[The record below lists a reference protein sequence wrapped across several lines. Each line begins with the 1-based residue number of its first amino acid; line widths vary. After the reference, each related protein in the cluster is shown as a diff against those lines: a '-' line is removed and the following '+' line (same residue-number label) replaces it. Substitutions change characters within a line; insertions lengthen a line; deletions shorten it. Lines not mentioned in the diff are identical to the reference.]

1 MIKSWDIFLAIF
13 ETYSNYTLT
22 NTIHDPSYQ
31 RPSYFPIP
39 FATSQEKMGGCHG
52 SFKTLPNRFP
62 QSPRYSH
69 RGAFS
74 HSTTTRSQ
82 QGTKRVCQGDRQ
94 NRIRKMQPM
103 PFRTWDF
110 WWKNAEDERHNLNWW
125 FKHTSVLVKHTWNL
139 NYQQNGEVENVF
151 TKKKVHLK
159 NASELIPK

>member
-1 MIKSWDIFLAIF
+1 MAASKLYP
-13 ETYSNYTLT
+13 TV
-22 NTIHDPSYQ
+22 
-31 RPSYFPIP
+31 FP
-39 FATSQEKMGGCHG
+39 
-52 SFKTLPNRFP
+52 N
-62 QSPRYSH
+62 H
-69 RGAFS
+69 RGTATVELS
-74 HSTTTRSQ
+74 VTARPPAANRAR
-82 QGTKRVCQGDRQ
+82 KRVCQGDRQ

-151 TKKKVHLK
+151 TKNKVHLK